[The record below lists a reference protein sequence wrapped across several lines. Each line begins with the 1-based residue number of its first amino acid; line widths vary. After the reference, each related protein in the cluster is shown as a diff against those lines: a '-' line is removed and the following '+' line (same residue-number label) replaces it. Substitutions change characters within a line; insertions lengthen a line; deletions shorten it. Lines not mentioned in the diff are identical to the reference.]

1 MPNTRQGKRVA
12 GDSPSSGHSV
22 GETGRSRETEDNL
35 LNPQSNMTF
44 VFKEF
49 LRKQPLETFDGK
61 ARKGED
67 VEVWLAKLEEYF
79 SYVTLSE
86 LEKAQVALLLL
97 TGLARLWWEA
107 SMKLHD

>member
-1 MPNTRQGKRVA
+1 MPSTRKGKRVVES
-12 GDSPSSGHSV
+12 SPSSGHSV
-22 GETGRSRETEDNL
+22 GETGRSREMEEYHRH
-35 LNPQSNMTF
+35 PRSNMGF

-61 ARKGED
+61 AHKGEV

-86 LEKAQVALLLL
+86 LEKAQAAQLLL
-97 TGLARLWWEA
+97 TGPARL
-107 SMKLHD
+107 